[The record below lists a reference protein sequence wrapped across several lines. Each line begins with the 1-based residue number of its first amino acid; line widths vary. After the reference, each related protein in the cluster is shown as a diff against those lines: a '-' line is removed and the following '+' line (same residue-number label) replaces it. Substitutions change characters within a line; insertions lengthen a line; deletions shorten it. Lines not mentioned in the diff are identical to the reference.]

1 MRLAKDMA
9 GAIHGTN
16 TSEYIYSHF
25 MFGLQFHCP
34 LFFIVLQWSSLQKN
48 YYMLKTFFT
57 GEASKTES
65 MKQFWNKLTQYAVLT
80 KYDHFPCT
88 I

>member
-1 MRLAKDMA
+1 
-9 GAIHGTN
+9 
-16 TSEYIYSHF
+16 
-25 MFGLQFHCP
+25 
-34 LFFIVLQWSSLQKN
+34 
-48 YYMLKTFFT
+48 MLKTFFT

-65 MKQFWNKLTQYAVLT
+65 MKHFYSKLTQYAVLT